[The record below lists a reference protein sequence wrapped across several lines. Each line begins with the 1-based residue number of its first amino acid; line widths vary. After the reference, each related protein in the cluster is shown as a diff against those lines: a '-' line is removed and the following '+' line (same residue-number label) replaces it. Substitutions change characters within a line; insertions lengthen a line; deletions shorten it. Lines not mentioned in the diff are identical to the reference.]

1 MGACTA
7 TTGNENAMPTQGI
20 NFTERVRKVLANAR
34 LEALELRHEY
44 VGTEHLLLALL
55 RVQEGVASAALEG
68 LDVQREQVIDQVG
81 TILRPGHAT
90 DPRADLPYTSRAKKV
105 LELAMSEAR
114 VLGHTYVGSE
124 HLLIGLVAEDKGV
137 AAQALQSHGVTL
149 ERTRAEVVRLLG
161 SGINAPAP
169 PDPQQMAHPIASGY
183 ARSRSPYGV
192 AIVEDFTGRAR
203 DALRA
208 AYDEANSRHHDAV
221 ELSHLLLALASRE
234 DGMAA
239 VLLDQVAGSR
249 KRVVEAMVERLPD
262 KETGTDRCPI
272 QLSADAQHALDNALI
287 EASKDGHRKAGS
299 QHLLLAAL
307 DVLPLALAAACAQL
321 GLTAKATRIVYERM
335 RE

>member
-1 MGACTA
+1 MAACTA
-7 TTGNENAMPTQGI
+7 TTGNENAMMTQGF
-20 NFTERVRKVLANAR
+20 NFTERVRKVLADAR

-55 RVQEGVASAALEG
+55 REQEGVASVALDA
-68 LDVQREQVIDQVG
+68 LDVRRDHVIDEVR
-81 TILRPGHAT
+81 TIVRRGHAAAAG
-90 DPRADLPYTSRAKKV
+90 PDLPYTSRAKKV

-124 HLLIGLVAEDKGV
+124 HLLVGLVAEDKGIG
-137 AAQALQSHGVTL
+137 AQVLRSHGVTL
-149 ERTRAEVVRLLG
+149 ERARAEVVRLL
-161 SGINAPAP
+161 STDTQASAPT
-169 PDPQQMAHPIASGY
+169 DPQQTMHPGAAGY

-208 AYDEANSRHHDAV
+208 AYDEANSRNHGAV
-221 ELSHLLLALASRE
+221 ELSHVLLALASRE

-239 VLLDQVAGSR
+239 VLLDQVVGSR
-249 KRVVEAMVERLPD
+249 QRLVEAMVERLPD
-262 KETGTDRCPI
+262 KEKVPDRRPI
-272 QLSADAQHALDNALI
+272 QLSDDTQHALDDALI
-287 EASKDGHRKAGS
+287 EASKDGHRRAGT
-299 QHLLLAAL
+299 QHLLLATL

-321 GLTAKATRIVYERM
+321 GLSAKATRLVYERM